1 MMAVLMMIK
10 TYSQMLERKTF
21 EDRFDFLK
29 TTAMVGDMTFGGH
42 RWLNQ
47 DFYKSKA
54 WRKVRRDVIIRDNGC
69 DLAIEDRPISK
80 EEGLIV
86 HHINPITEKDIYEMT
101 PLAFDPEYLVCVS
114 TTTHNAIH
122 YGDSNLL
129 MPSTF
134 IERTPFDTSPWRKGG
149 FDE

>member
-1 MMAVLMMIK
+1 MMIK

-54 WRKVRRDVIIRDNGC
+54 WRKVRREVIIRDNGC

-101 PLAFDPEYLVCVS
+101 PLVFDPEYLVCVS